1 MKKVTCKK
9 CGYSWNTESKLNIL
23 ICSNCNS
30 KVYLKRTKKNKKWK
44 GVWIM
49 EEETEENKKSPD
61 YIGNLHIAGWC
72 KVNPAGVKV
81 ITLKISQYCD
91 LYKTAVKE

>member
-1 MKKVTCKK
+1 MTDEEMKDKEEYNKV
-9 CGYSWNTESKLNIL
+9 
-23 ICSNCNS
+23 
-30 KVYLKRTKKNKKWK
+30 
-44 GVWIM
+44 
-49 EEETEENKKSPD
+49 PD